1 MRLDSGFTVTI
12 NQLKAIVARILAS
25 ADARETSLAIWG
37 PPGIGKTQLAEQI
50 AAALKAMCRVYLTAT
65 MDPTDIVGVPHP
77 DLVRSVTTF
86 LAPED
91 FLCLTHDA
99 APEDLGPT
107 VALFDDM
114 PACDDKVFAA
124 LYRMF
129 QQREVG
135 GRKIRDNVLLIATGN
150 RAEDNAGAQELPTAL
165 ANRFVH
171 FVLRVD
177 NDEWRRWAVQND
189 VVEEIVSFIRAK
201 GDQLHQF
208 DPSSGFVAFPTPRSV
223 AKASDLVKAIGMD
236 NTEDL
241 KLALCGCCGEG
252 WATMF
257 MMFEKVRNK
266 LIPAKDIIKN
276 PETVRVPEEPEIDVM
291 FATITSL
298 TYYLKKHATTPN
310 VIAALT
316 YTKRLPHKEM
326 SIVLAKDIVIDI
338 VMDSDNIDFRTE
350 VLTSEE
356 FRTMMPAYR
365 KYLKETV

>member
-1 MRLDSGFTVTI
+1 MTVTI
-12 NQLKAIVARILAS
+12 SQLKSIVSKIQANPQARA
-25 ADARETSLAIWG
+25 TSLAVWG

-50 AAALKAMCRVYLTAT
+50 AETLGARCKVYLTAT
-65 MDPTDIVGVPHP
+65 MDPTDVVGVPHP
-77 DLVRSVTTF
+77 DLERNITKF
-86 LAPED
+86 LPPED
-91 FLCLTHDA
+91 FICLTEEGEPKDQ
-99 APEDLGPT
+99 GPT

-114 PACDDKVFAA
+114 PTCKDEVFAA

-150 RAEDNAGAQELPTAL
+150 RAEDNAGAQDLPTAL

-189 VVEEIVSFIRAK
+189 VVEEIVAFIRAK
-201 GDQLHQF
+201 GDMLHQF
-208 DPSSGFVAFPTPRSV
+208 DPKAGFVAFPTPRSV
-223 AKASDLVKAIGMD
+223 AKASDLVKAIGME

-241 KLALCGCCGEG
+241 KLALMGCCGEG
-252 WATMF
+252 WATTF
-257 MMFEKVRNK
+257 MMFDKVRNK
-266 LIPAKDIIKN
+266 LIPASEIIKN
-276 PETVRVPEEPEIDVM
+276 PEEVRVPEESEIDVM

-298 TYYLKKHATTPN
+298 TYYLKKKPTTAD

-350 VLTSEE
+350 VLMSEE

-365 KYLKETV
+365 KYLKESV